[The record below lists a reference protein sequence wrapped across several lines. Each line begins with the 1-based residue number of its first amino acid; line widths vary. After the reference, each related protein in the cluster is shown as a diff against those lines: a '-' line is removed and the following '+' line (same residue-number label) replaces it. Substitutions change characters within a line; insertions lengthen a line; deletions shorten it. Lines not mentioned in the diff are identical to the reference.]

1 MQLSC
6 PNCGVR
12 YAVSGENWPREEDAD
27 GALLLRPRKVRCK
40 VCQEVWA
47 AVPQEDEPPLA
58 LEDPL
63 PPLRARS
70 DAESAPETED
80 GTEDDG
86 EARPRR
92 LWPRLLI
99 GLLVVVALVV
109 GGWAALSSRRIDL
122 SAYGLPAIDVPPFP
136 AGVDFSSI
144 GLPQWE
150 LPRLSLPQ
158 FDVPRLSLPTIPPPP
173 LELKASAAR
182 KALPHG
188 GTVWEI
194 SGTLHNP
201 TSETQPMP
209 PLEISIL
216 DTTGHVV
223 SRSMLP
229 ARQAEIAPGETA
241 RFETSSLDPPAP
253 TSGVRVE
260 MKPASLSRR

>member
-12 YAVSGENWPREEDAD
+12 YAVSGENWPREENAD
-27 GALLLRPRKVRCK
+27 GALMLRPRKVRCK

-47 AVPQEDEPPLA
+47 AVPLEDEPPLV

-63 PPLRARS
+63 PPLRTRS
-70 DAESAPETED
+70 DAGAAD
-80 GTEDDG
+80 GTEDDA
-86 EARPRR
+86 EATPRR

-99 GLLVVVALVV
+99 AMLVLVALAAA
-109 GGWAALSSRRIDL
+109 GWAAFSSRRIDL
-122 SAYGLPAIDVPPFP
+122 SAYGIPAIDVPPFP
-136 AGVDFSSI
+136 SGVDLSSI

-158 FDVPRLSLPTIPPPP
+158 FDIPRLSLPSIPPPP

-182 KALPHG
+182 KALPQG

-216 DTTGHVV
+216 DTAGHVV

-229 ARQAEIAPGETA
+229 ARQAEIAPGATA
-241 RFETSSLDPPAP
+241 RFETSSLDPPAT